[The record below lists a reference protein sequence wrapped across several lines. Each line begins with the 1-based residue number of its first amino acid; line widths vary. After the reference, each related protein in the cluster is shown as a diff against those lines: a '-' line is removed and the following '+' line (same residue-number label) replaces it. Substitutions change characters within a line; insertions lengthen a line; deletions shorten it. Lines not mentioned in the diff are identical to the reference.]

1 MARSFIAVGEF
12 DSEVLERPA
21 QACDGEF
28 TVTASLEEALSFAG
42 LARPSAVLV
51 DARQPG
57 YDTFIRAVRA
67 DPGIDETP
75 IVAVVGSG
83 EDKLV
88 SEALGHGADDFVV
101 QTELGVALA
110 SKLHAASVPP
120 EGRTIVPPRATL
132 LCEASPIH
140 RTVFTRLLED
150 AGFVV
155 TVVSAEA
162 DLASALTG
170 EQRFELIILDL
181 GLPGGPS
188 SLADQVVVNL
198 GEHTPPIIGT
208 AHARLGQD
216 VVEAAYSAGFKGVHD
231 KRRPPEELVFLA
243 AEAVDGRSSRREP
256 RALFTTIVRFRTM
269 VDMFWHA
276 GWSHNFSAGGL
287 FVRTIELPPIGE
299 VLDLQ
304 LTLAGGAS
312 VDLQGLV
319 TWRKD
324 FAHRAIRSYPTG
336 MGIAF
341 SNLTDAQR
349 QQLTTAAAGFAKRA
363 GTVT

>member
-12 DSEVLERPA
+12 DPEVLGRPA

-28 TVTASLEEALSFAG
+28 TVTPSLEEALSFAG

-75 IVAVVGSG
+75 IIAMVGADSDKPVA
-83 EDKLV
+83 
-88 SEALGHGADDFVV
+88 EALGHGADDFVV
-101 QTELGVALA
+101 HAELGTALA
-110 SKLHAASVPP
+110 SKLHAACVPP
-120 EGRTIVPPRATL
+120 EGRTLVPPRSTL

-140 RTVFTRLLED
+140 RTVFKRLLED

-155 TVVSAEA
+155 TSVPSEV
-162 DLASALTG
+162 DLLAALMS
-170 EQRFELIILDL
+170 EQRYELAIIDL
-181 GLPGGPS
+181 GLPSGPS
-188 SLADQVVVNL
+188 GLADQVIVHL
-198 GEHTPPIIGT
+198 GEHTPPMVGT
-208 AHARLGQD
+208 AHALLGQD
-216 VVEAAYSAGFKGVHD
+216 IVEAAYAAGFKGVHD

-243 AEAVDGRSSRREP
+243 AEAVDGRSVRREP
-256 RALFTTIVRFRTM
+256 RALFTTLVRFRTM

-304 LTLAGGAS
+304 LTLAGGS
-312 VDLQGLV
+312 SIELQGTV

-341 SNLTDAQR
+341 SNLTEPQR
-349 QQLTTAAAGFAKRA
+349 QQLTATAAGFANRA